1 MICIKPLYWL
11 SAITFILGLAV
22 IAPAQANHQPLVTHK
37 VNAAFVTPDGNTRPE
52 TTAANLGLVGDSMS
66 LNALQ
71 IVMQRLP
78 EDEEAFTGIATSDST
93 PLSSARRTPPVI
105 LNSTPSVSLQFRS
118 LAPSCCLAEV
128 LRL

>member
-22 IAPAQANHQPLVTHK
+22 IAPAQANH
-37 VNAAFVTPDGNTRPE
+37 AAFVTPDGNTRPE